1 MIGATNARIIRYQLV
16 HHCKGKENSEQK
28 QRQWRDKFRPLT
40 MDITPR
46 QLAGMPKQQWQGPPN
61 FAIEVQHPV

>member
-1 MIGATNARIIRYQLV
+1 
-16 HHCKGKENSEQK
+16 
-28 QRQWRDKFRPLT
+28 

-61 FAIEVQHPV
+61 FAIEVQHTV